1 MKMQNFLA
9 GVLTLA
15 AVGNLVLS
23 PVVDAAARNSL
34 TVTVSGLRN
43 QKGRVCFS
51 LFADSQGFPSSNS
64 RALQSR
70 CITAVT
76 PAVTFNNLNEGSYAV
91 AVFHD
96 EDGDG
101 VLKRNFLGI
110 PKQGFGFSRN
120 PGIFS
125 GPPSFEDTA
134 VSVKN
139 QSTKI
144 QIQLK
149 YF

>member
-1 MKMQNFLA
+1 MQRFSA
-9 GVLTLA
+9 HVLTLA
-15 AVGNLVLS
+15 VVGSLVLS
-23 PVVDAAARNSL
+23 PDANAISNSNL

-51 LFADSQGFPSSNS
+51 LFADGQGFPSNS
-64 RALQSR
+64 DRALESR
-70 CITAVT
+70 CVKVVNTL
-76 PAVTFNNLNEGSYAV
+76 PAVTFKNLSAGSYAV

-101 VLKRNFLGI
+101 IFKRGFLGI
-110 PKQGFGFSRN
+110 PKEGFGFSRN
-120 PGIFS
+120 PAILT
-125 GPPSFEDTA
+125 GPPSFKDAA
-134 VSVKN
+134 VSVTD
-139 QSTKI
+139 QSLQI